1 MKGKFMRKIVVVGKT
16 DCTINL
22 NKIGVP
28 IRGKSVAVLTI
39 NNTEQENEL
48 NEMLGANL
56 IEVLEDSKN
65 VIKTT
70 DAIEVQNLTS
80 IYPSKKEINNLV
92 IKDYKKEIK
101 EIKEIKAEVKE
112 EIKEEIKR
120 KVGRPKSKE
129 TVVKIKGKPGRP
141 PKVQPQVPNIPATTT
156 PLSLQEE
163 ERIRTVNAENKTQ
176 QRGSKV
182 TMVTNK
188 GIISGKMTDSL
199 VYNAENNT
207 ELIKAS
213 IDAMKKTEKEELEE
227 IEKDDHKINFIDAVV
242 KSDSED
248 DDTND
253 IFIDNDDDD
262 KPDPFIEI

>member
-1 MKGKFMRKIVVVGKT
+1 MRKVVVVGKT

-39 NNTEQENEL
+39 NNTEQVNEL

-56 IEVLEDSKN
+56 LEILEDSIN

-70 DAIEVQNLTS
+70 DAIEVQNLTN

-92 IKDYKKEIK
+92 IKDSKKEIK
-101 EIKEIKAEVKE
+101 EVKE
-112 EIKEEIKR
+112 EVKR

-129 TVVKIKGKPGRP
+129 TIVKIKGKPGRP
-141 PKVQPQVPNIPATTT
+141 PKTPQTPNVTNTT

-163 ERIRTVNAENKTQ
+163 ERIRTINAENKTQ

-188 GIISGKMTDSL
+188 GIVTGKMTDSL
-199 VYNAENNT
+199 VYDAENNK
-207 ELIKAS
+207 ELVKAS
-213 IDAMKKTEKEELEE
+213 IDALKKTEKEELEE
-227 IEKDDHKINFIDAVV
+227 IEKDDHKVNFIDAVV
-242 KSDSED
+242 RSDSED
-248 DDTND
+248 NDNDTND

>member
-1 MKGKFMRKIVVVGKT
+1 MRKIVVVGKT

-92 IKDYKKEIK
+92 IKDSKK

-129 TVVKIKGKPGRP
+129 TVVKAKGKPGRP
-141 PKVQPQVPNIPATTT
+141 PKVQPKVQPQVPNVTNTT

-188 GIISGKMTDSL
+188 GIVSGKMTDSL

-242 KSDSED
+242 KSDSEED
-248 DDTND
+248 NIDN